1 MLYEYSLKKI
11 KMESEE
17 IEVFVIEK
25 ILRASDFERR
35 IEKLSIFNRDYL
47 DFCHEDNDIYFYFS
61 IDTAKQ
67 GFNDKNNVT
76 HRLNVL
82 ASVHALLERPPSF
95 DSSYFKQINRG
106 QIRVE

>member
-1 MLYEYSLKKI
+1 
-11 KMESEE
+11 MESEE
-17 IEVFVIEK
+17 IEVNGCIIEE

-67 GFNDKNNVT
+67 GFNDKNY
-76 HRLNVL
+76 
-82 ASVHALLERPPSF
+82 VHTA
-95 DSSYFKQINRG
+95 
-106 QIRVE
+106 